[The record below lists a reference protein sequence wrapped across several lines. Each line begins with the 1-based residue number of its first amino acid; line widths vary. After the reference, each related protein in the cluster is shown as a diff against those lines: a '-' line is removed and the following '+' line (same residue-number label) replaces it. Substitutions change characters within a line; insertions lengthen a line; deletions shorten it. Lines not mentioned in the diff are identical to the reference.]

1 MNNIN
6 NKILSS
12 VINTG
17 DDCSDIAKEIHNPRN
32 ALLCDFC
39 GIVVSNVQLLFLA
52 YYRIKYKKISYL
64 FNFKAM

>member
-39 GIVVSNVQLLFLA
+39 GIVVSNV
-52 YYRIKYKKISYL
+52 
-64 FNFKAM
+64 